1 MIFLA
6 AMVILPFVLHADPSA
21 SMFRS
26 KDQARRYECESTTAE
41 QGDTLRPGQV
51 VTSPPR
57 GDYVERDAVICVER
71 LMRPGLRAPRDEAIL
86 SSLDGITSELA
97 SNAVGR
103 RSDLA
108 DRTWLVESY
117 YPSATVS
124 AKLSF
129 ATRSALM
136 AQGLAVSE
144 RAPTLNAADVE
155 VLTHL
160 DPMQAYPAACQR
172 YSENKSLDERHALL
186 AIVSLDN
193 RETILHAGTC
203 VDGQWSWVQ

>member
-26 KDQARRYECESTTAE
+26 KDQARRYECESTSAE

-103 RSDLA
+103 RSDL
-108 DRTWLVESY
+108 
-117 YPSATVS
+117 
-124 AKLSF
+124 
-129 ATRSALM
+129 SALM